1 MATCVAAV
9 RDVNYVLHQAAVGS
23 VPRSVADP
31 IMTNDV
37 NISGFLVM
45 LYVALQGGV
54 EPFVYAASSA
64 TYGDSDALPKIEDRI
79 GNPLSP
85 YAVTKRV
92 NEMYADVFQKTYGF
106 RATGL
111 RYFNVFGRR
120 QDPDSTYAAV
130 IPQWVARM
138 LQSQPTWING
148 DGETSRDFCYIDNVI
163 QANLLAATAE
173 AEHQELAYNVGVGDR
188 TTLAMLHEILRDGL
202 DARGFGPVQPRELR
216 PFRAKDVRHS
226 QASIERAQ
234 TRLGYLPTH
243 DIRIGLR
250 EAMDWYVD
258 DAERRTGQ
266 R

>member
-1 MATCVAAV
+1 
-9 RDVNYVLHQAAVGS
+9 
-23 VPRSVADP
+23 
-31 IMTNDV
+31 MTNDV

-45 LYVALQGGV
+45 LRAAQESGV
-54 EPFVYAASSA
+54 ESFVYAASSS
-64 TYGDSDALPKIEDRI
+64 TYGDSEVLPKIEERI

-92 NEMYADVFQKTYGF
+92 NEMYADVFLKTYGF

-130 IPQWVARM
+130 IPQWVGRM

-173 AEHQELAYNVGVGDR
+173 TEHQGLVYNVGVGDR
-188 TTLAMLHEILRDGL
+188 TTLAMLHEIIREGL
-202 DARGFGPVQPRELR
+202 EARGFGPIQPPELR
-216 PFRAKDVRHS
+216 PFRAGDVRHS
-226 QASIERAQ
+226 QASIDRAR
-234 TRLGYLPTH
+234 TRLGYEPTH
-243 DIRIGLR
+243 DIRSGLR
-250 EAMDWYVD
+250 EAMDWYIEN
-258 DAERRTGQ
+258 AGRRNGQ